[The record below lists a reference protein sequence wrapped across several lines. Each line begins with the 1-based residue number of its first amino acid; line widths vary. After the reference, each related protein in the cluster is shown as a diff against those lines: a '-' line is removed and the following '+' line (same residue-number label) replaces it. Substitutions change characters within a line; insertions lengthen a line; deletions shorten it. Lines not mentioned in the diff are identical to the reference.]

1 MTNTFKIGKREIGP
15 GKPVYIIAEMSA
27 NHNQDFNQAVRILE
41 AAKYAGADAVK
52 LQTYTPDT
60 MTINT
65 RSGLFTLDNK
75 SLWAKQNLY
84 DLYKKAYTPWQWY
97 QKLKKT
103 ADDLHI
109 TIFSTAFDFSAV
121 DFLEKMKVPV
131 HKIASFEL
139 IDIPLIEKM
148 AKTGKPLFIST
159 GMGTFAEIK
168 EAVDTAKK
176 AGAREIAIFKT
187 NSAYP
192 APVEEMN
199 LRAIPDLI
207 DKFHVPVGLSDHTL
221 GIVAPIVAV
230 SLGASFVEKH
240 LTLSRKDPSPDSSF
254 SLEPDEF
261 AEMVK
266 SIKIAEKTLGEV
278 KYGTESEKE
287 SKLYRRSLF
296 AVDDIDAGGV
306 FTDKNIRSIRP
317 GYGLSPKYLREILG
331 KKTTKHI
338 KRGTPL
344 SWDLVLRF

>member
-1 MTNTFKIGKREIGP
+1 MTNYFKIGKREIGP
-15 GKPVYIIAEMSA
+15 GKLVYIIAEMSA
-27 NHNQDFNQAVRILE
+27 NHNQDFNQAVKILE

-60 MTINT
+60 MTINAK
-65 RSGLFTLDNK
+65 SGLFTLSNK

-84 DLYKKAYTPWQWY
+84 DLYKKAYTPWEWY
-97 QKLKKT
+97 PKLKKI

-139 IDIPLIEKM
+139 VDIPLIEKM
-148 AKTGKPLFIST
+148 AQTGKPLFIST

-176 AGAREIAIFKT
+176 TGAREIAIFKT
-187 NSAYP
+187 NSSYP

-199 LRAIPDLI
+199 LRAIPDLM
-207 DKFHVPVGLSDHTL
+207 DKFHVPIGLSDHTL

-240 LTLSRKDPSPDSSF
+240 LTLSRKYPSPDSAF
-254 SLEPDEF
+254 SLEPNEF

-266 SIKIAEKTLGEV
+266 SIRIAEKTLGKV
-278 KYGTESEKE
+278 KYGTKSEKE

-296 AVDDIDAGGV
+296 AVKDIKKGTKFNND
-306 FTDKNIRSIRP
+306 NIRSIRP
-317 GYGLSPKYLREILG
+317 GYGLSPKYLEDILG
-331 KKTTKHI
+331 KTAAQNI
-338 KRGTPL
+338 KKGTPL
-344 SWDLVLRF
+344 DWSMISS